1 MALIGR
7 KLDPPAS
14 SLTVLKPWHWFIF
27 AAAVPLAHCASRLNL
42 DLWHDEIYTV
52 DYFVSRG
59 PLFIVSDYSLPN
71 NHVLYSLLLWPF
83 YLISDV
89 NFVLRLPSFLF
100 TVGTLALVFAIA
112 LRQSGLVCAVLS
124 TSLLGLNQMFL
135 THTIQ
140 VRGYG
145 VSMFLTAWLT
155 FLALAD
161 SSRTRRRWIAVV
173 FAGAA
178 ILYVMPTNAL
188 FFVPLALASGLVR
201 VTRRVEAREVAADVS
216 AWFTAALVALA
227 CYSPIAEQVR
237 AVAKSSAPSSW
248 SSLPHIVAN
257 FFRPALHDYFW
268 FAPVMLVSLAA
279 IALTTDKNKPRRW
292 TLPAVALGVVFG
304 AFLLT
309 AALRISPFER
319 NYCPLLV
326 LLALLGGS
334 LLAELI
340 GSVHVRSSLRTPS
353 VAAGLSLA
361 LVALVLCPQL
371 WTYPRRLKE
380 RREQVEPANQWITDG
395 YYCYY
400 AADYRPSAVV
410 AYLAEQDFE
419 RLPFCVAY
427 AKADFLNVWWYFY
440 HSRLSGVSPP
450 RDVADI
456 YAIAPEPPPWKAL
469 AEYNGF
475 SEQDMKS
482 FLLIADFG
490 FYRLYRAQSALG
502 EGSPPDRSDSGDRE

>member
-1 MALIGR
+1 MTDQR
-7 KLDPPAS
+7 TKNPPPS
-14 SLTVLKPWHWFIF
+14 TVLKPWHWFIF
-27 AAAVPLAHCASRLNL
+27 AAALPLAHCASRLNL

-59 PLFIVSDYSLPN
+59 PLFIISDYSLPN

-100 TVGTLALVFAIA
+100 AVGTLALVFAIA

-135 THTIQ
+135 IHAIQ

-155 FLALAD
+155 RLALAD
-161 SSRTRRRWIAVV
+161 SPRTLRQWIAVV
-173 FAGAA
+173 LAGAA

-188 FFVPLALASGLVR
+188 FFVPLALASVLVR
-201 VTRRVEAREVAADVS
+201 VTRGVAAREVSADAS

-227 CYSPIAEQVR
+227 CYFPIAEQVR

-248 SSLPHIVAN
+248 SALPHIVAS

-268 FAPVMLVSLAA
+268 FAPVMLASLVA

-292 TLPAVALGVVFG
+292 ALPAVALGVLFG
-304 AFLLT
+304 AFPLT

-326 LLALLGGS
+326 SLALLSGW

-340 GSVHVRSSLRTPS
+340 GAIRARSSSLTPS
-353 VAAGLSLA
+353 VAAGVSLA
-361 LVALVLCPQL
+361 LVALVLCPRL

-380 RREQVEPANQWITDG
+380 RRELTEAANQWITDG

-419 RLPFCVAY
+419 QSPFCVAY

-450 RDVADI
+450 SGVVDI
-456 YAIAPEPPPWKAL
+456 YAIVPEPAPWKAL
-469 AEYNGF
+469 AEYNRF
-475 SEQDMKS
+475 SEQDVKS
-482 FLLIADFG
+482 FRLIADFG
-490 FYRLYRAQSALG
+490 FYRLYRALQPIDVGGL
-502 EGSPPDRSDSGDRE
+502 PDRRASGGRK